1 MNSKSSKAVCVISK
15 ILEISCLTVALL
27 YAVFFVLNFALPS
40 FTDKIVT
47 FFASETGGELNVNG
61 FDILVLKDGVITRS
75 AVAAFALAGVFSML
89 CKTMIFRNLYL
100 IIKTAAGKTWFS
112 KGETPFQKDI
122 SRMVKEIGIFYI
134 IIPILET
141 IISAIFRPIIG
152 METAEI
158 SVRMEGIL
166 TGLIIIVLSQIFV
179 YGEKL
184 ENDVE
189 GLV

>member
-15 ILEISCLTVALL
+15 ILEISCLAVALL

-47 FFASETGGELNVNG
+47 FFASETDGELNVNG
-61 FDILVLKDGVITRS
+61 FDILALKDGVITRS

-134 IIPILET
+134 MIPILET

-158 SVRMEGIL
+158 TVRMEGIL

>member
-1 MNSKSSKAVCVISK
+1 MNSKSSKVVSVISK
-15 ILEISCLTVALL
+15 FLEIACFVTALL
-27 YAVFFVLNFALPS
+27 YATFFVLNFALPS
-40 FTDKIVT
+40 FTDKIVI

-61 FDILVLKDGVITRS
+61 FDIRALKDGVITRS
-75 AVAAFALAGVFSML
+75 AVVAFSLAGLFSML

-100 IIKTAAGKTWFS
+100 IIKTSAGKTWFS

-122 SRMVKEIGIFYI
+122 SRMVKEIGIFHI

>member
-1 MNSKSSKAVCVISK
+1 MNSKSSKVVSVISK
-15 ILEISCLTVALL
+15 FLEIACFVTALL
-27 YAVFFVLNFALPS
+27 YATFFVLNFALPS
-40 FTDKIVT
+40 FTDKILRL
-47 FFASETGGELNVNG
+47 FASETDGELNVNG
-61 FDILVLKDGVITRS
+61 FDILALKDGVITRS
-75 AVAAFALAGVFSML
+75 AVVAFSLAGLFSML

-100 IIKTAAGKTWFS
+100 IIKTSAGKTWFS

-134 IIPILET
+134 MIPVLET
-141 IISAIFRPIIG
+141 VISAIFRPIIG

-158 SVRMEGIL
+158 SVRMEGLL
-166 TGLIIIVLSQIFV
+166 TGLIIIVLSSIFV

-184 ENDVE
+184 ENEVE

>member
-1 MNSKSSKAVCVISK
+1 MNSKSSKAVCIISK
-15 ILEISCLTVALL
+15 ILEISCLAVALL

-47 FFASETGGELNVNG
+47 FFASETDGELNVNG
-61 FDILVLKDGVITRS
+61 FDILALKDGVITRS

-134 IIPILET
+134 MIPILET

>member
-1 MNSKSSKAVCVISK
+1 MNSKSSKVVSVISK
-15 ILEISCLTVALL
+15 FLEIACFVTALL
-27 YAVFFVLNFALPS
+27 YATFFVLNFALPS
-40 FTDKIVT
+40 FTDKIVI

-61 FDILVLKDGVITRS
+61 FDIRALKDGVITRS
-75 AVAAFALAGVFSML
+75 AVVAFSLAGLFSML

-100 IIKTAAGKTWFS
+100 IIKTSAGKTWFS

-134 IIPILET
+134 MIPVLET
-141 IISAIFRPIIG
+141 VISAIFRPIIG
-152 METAEI
+152 MESAEI

-166 TGLIIIVLSQIFV
+166 TGLIIIVLSSIFV

-184 ENDVE
+184 ENEVE

>member
-1 MNSKSSKAVCVISK
+1 MNSKSSKAVCIISK
-15 ILEISCLTVALL
+15 ILEISCLVVALL
-27 YAVFFVLNFALPS
+27 YVVFFVLNFALPS

-61 FDILVLKDGVITRS
+61 FDILALKDGIITKS
-75 AVAAFALAGVFSML
+75 AVLAFALAGVFSML

>member
-1 MNSKSSKAVCVISK
+1 MNSKSSKVVSVISK
-15 ILEISCLTVALL
+15 FLEIACFVTALL
-27 YAVFFVLNFALPS
+27 YATFFVLNFALPS
-40 FTDKIVT
+40 FTDKIVI

-61 FDILVLKDGVITRS
+61 FDILALKDGVITRS
-75 AVAAFALAGVFSML
+75 AVVAFSLAGLFSML

-100 IIKTAAGKTWFS
+100 IIKTSAGKTWFS

-134 IIPILET
+134 MIPVLET
-141 IISAIFRPIIG
+141 VISAIFRPIIG

-166 TGLIIIVLSQIFV
+166 TGLIIIVLSSIFV

-184 ENDVE
+184 ENEVE

>member
-15 ILEISCLTVALL
+15 ILEISCLAVALL

-61 FDILVLKDGVITRS
+61 FDILALKDGIITKS
-75 AVAAFALAGVFSML
+75 AVLAFALAGVFSML

-100 IIKTAAGKTWFS
+100 IIKTASGKTWFS

-122 SRMVKEIGIFYI
+122 SRMVKEIGIFYMM
-134 IIPILET
+134 IPVLET

>member
-1 MNSKSSKAVCVISK
+1 MNSKSSKVVSVISK
-15 ILEISCLTVALL
+15 FLEIACFVTALL
-27 YAVFFVLNFALPS
+27 YATFFVLNFALPS
-40 FTDKIVT
+40 FTDKIV
-47 FFASETGGELNVNG
+47 FLFASETGGELNVNG
-61 FDILVLKDGVITRS
+61 FDILALKDGVITRS
-75 AVAAFALAGVFSML
+75 AVVAFSLAGLFSML

-100 IIKTAAGKTWFS
+100 IIKTSAGKTWFS

-134 IIPILET
+134 MIPVLET
-141 IISAIFRPIIG
+141 VISAIFRPIIG

-166 TGLIIIVLSQIFV
+166 TGLIIIVLSSIFV

>member
-1 MNSKSSKAVCVISK
+1 MNSKSSKVVSVISK
-15 ILEISCLTVALL
+15 FLEIACFVTALL
-27 YAVFFVLNFALPS
+27 YATFFVLNFALPS
-40 FTDKIVT
+40 FTDKIVI

-61 FDILVLKDGVITRS
+61 FDIRALKDGVITRS
-75 AVAAFALAGVFSML
+75 AVTAFSLAGLFSML

-100 IIKTAAGKTWFS
+100 IIKTSAGKTWFS

-134 IIPILET
+134 MIPILET

-166 TGLIIIVLSQIFV
+166 TGLIIIVLSSIFV

-184 ENDVE
+184 ENEME